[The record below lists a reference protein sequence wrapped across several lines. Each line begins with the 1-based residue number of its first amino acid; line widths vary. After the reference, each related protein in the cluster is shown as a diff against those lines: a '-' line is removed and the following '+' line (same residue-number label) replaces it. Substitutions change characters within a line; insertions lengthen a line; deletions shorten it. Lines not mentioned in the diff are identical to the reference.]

1 MRVLRT
7 AINFVSS
14 AFGCGHGR
22 MSRPF
27 TIDRQT
33 YLVCLDCG
41 RKVFYS
47 TERMRC
53 LSAREIRRLQQ
64 STQPASAP
72 NRNGPS
78 MAA

>member
-1 MRVLRT
+1 MRVLRA

-47 TERMRC
+47 TEQMRR
-53 LSAREIRRLQQ
+53 LSAREIRRLQR
-64 STQPASAP
+64 SLQPVAAP
-72 NRNGPS
+72 DRKEPFI
-78 MAA
+78 AA